1 MSRKLMT
8 ARKALLEWNRV
19 PAPPVRLRPS
29 FIKEIRDTLRD
40 DVAKLG
46 LLLGRDLGHWL
57 GATKDQGVTLDKA
70 A

>member
-19 PAPPVRLRPS
+19 PAPPVRLRAS
-29 FIKEIRDTLRD
+29 FVKEIRATLRD
-40 DVAKLG
+40 DVTRLG
-46 LLLGRDLGHWL
+46 LLLGRDLSHWL
-57 GATKDQGVTLDKA
+57 GADKDEGVKLDKA